1 MVLPLRK
8 NNPHQVS
15 KPKKNFLSASFP
27 RSSSS
32 FAVKKT
38 FWQRSFKEKF
48 RLYTGEHLH
57 GLQVSLRLAGTV
69 IPAILPLVILCA
81 VYGLIISTAN
91 HFGHISVFSNSDV
104 FRNIVVSLNIVL
116 SLLLAFRTNTAHDRF
131 WEGRKLWGGLVNTS
145 RNLVRGIS
153 IYIDEQNPEDRSEKE
168 ATMRLVAAF
177 SIATKLHL
185 RREAVNQELAQLI
198 SSIQYNQLQTSNHV
212 PLEISLWIGNYLQ
225 NQLRRQCIDI
235 FQVNTLHNH
244 ISKIV
249 DTLGGCERILKTPV
263 PLFYTLTLKSLLTIY
278 FLLLPWQLVQGLN
291 WWTGPVLS
299 GISFI
304 LLGINEIG
312 SEIEQPFGRDPNDL
326 PLDFICDTIRQNVE
340 DIIKISA
347 DKLHNGKDYLW
358 QDSDPLA

>member
-1 MVLPLRK
+1 MVAPLRK
-8 NNPHQVS
+8 NNPRQVR
-15 KPKKNFLSASFP
+15 KPKKNSLSASSP

-32 FAVKKT
+32 FGLNKT

-57 GLQVSLRLAGTV
+57 SLQVSLRLAGTV
-69 IPAILPLVILCA
+69 IPAILPWVILCC
-81 VYGLIISTAN
+81 VYGLIVSAVN

-104 FRNIVVSLNIVL
+104 FRSIVVSLNIVL

-153 IYIDEQNPEDRSEKE
+153 IYIDEKNPEDRSEKE
-168 ATMRLVAAF
+168 VTMRLVAAF
-177 SIATKLHL
+177 SVATKLHL
-185 RREAVNQELAQLI
+185 RREPVNHELAQLI
-198 SSIQYNQLQTSNHV
+198 SSSQYKQLQASNNT

-225 NQLRRQCIDI
+225 KQLRREYINV
-235 FQVNTLHNH
+235 FQVNTLHDH
-244 ISKIV
+244 ISKVV
-249 DTLGGCERILKTPV
+249 DILGGCERILKTPV

-278 FLLLPWQLVQGLN
+278 FLLLPWQLVQGLH
-291 WWTGPVLS
+291 WWTAPVL
-299 GISFI
+299 GIISFI

-326 PLDFICDTIRQNVE
+326 PLDFISDTITRNVE
-340 DIIKISA
+340 DIIKLSA
-347 DKLHNGKDYLW
+347 DKHSIYKDYSW
-358 QDSDPLA
+358 KDSDNVA